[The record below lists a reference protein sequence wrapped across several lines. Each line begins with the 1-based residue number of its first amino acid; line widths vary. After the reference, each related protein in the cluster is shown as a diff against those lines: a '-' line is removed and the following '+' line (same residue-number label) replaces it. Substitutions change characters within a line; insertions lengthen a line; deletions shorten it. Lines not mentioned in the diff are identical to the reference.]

1 MRCRPGRRTF
11 FALIVVINFRLITM
25 RNICFY
31 ILICQGLI
39 CSPTAYGQVF
49 DKKDFEVKIDS
60 LIPKQVSDSTPGF
73 VLGIVQNG
81 KLVFSKG
88 YGLANMAY
96 GIPNDQKMVYNIGS
110 VSKQFLGY
118 AFAMLHVEGELS
130 IDDPVNKY
138 LEDWPTF
145 DQPVTL
151 RHLLSHTSGYREA
164 YTMSNLAGRPI
175 GIDRLSKE
183 ECLEVVRR
191 QPQLEFTPGSRYTY
205 NSTAWVILAEVFEK
219 VKGQSAEEWIKS
231 NILDPLGMD
240 DTQIESYVGEVIQNA
255 AESYEIND
263 DQEYVNQKSNR
274 AIFGAAD
281 IFTSVEDLAK
291 WINNY
296 STAKIGGREVKDL
309 FLDPFILNDGSNSEY
324 ALGIRN
330 GSYRG
335 LKRYSHTG
343 GHEAFITQL
352 SYYPEPDLGIIIIS
366 NFGGRGSISSTKVA
380 ELLLGEQMT
389 SKKDTKSEAITIK
402 REKLEKLAG
411 LYLIS
416 TLNRMLN
423 LSIVDDDLTIDGRR
437 ALIPVQQNTFRIS
450 DWDGQVK
457 IETLADET
465 IQLTIGSKNSTTV
478 YTRVEPWNGKIEELG
493 AFEGDYWSDELETV
507 YHLIVKDEKLTIQH
521 RWLGEISLEPI
532 SNNIFKTDWNYFV
545 KFLRDEEGNISGLSI
560 NSGRTLNVHFDR
572 KE

>member
-1 MRCRPGRRTF
+1 
-11 FALIVVINFRLITM
+11 M
-25 RNICFY
+25 RNILFSV
-31 ILICQGLI
+31 LICEGLI
-39 CSPTAYGQVF
+39 CSPIAYGQVF
-49 DKKDFEVKIDS
+49 NKKDFEVRIDS

-81 KLVFSKG
+81 ELVFSKG
-88 YGLANMAY
+88 CGLANMAY

-118 AFAMLHVEGELS
+118 AFAMLHVEGELN

-164 YTMSNLAGRPI
+164 YTMSNLAGRSI
-175 GIDRLSKE
+175 GIDHLSRN

-219 VKGQSAEEWIKS
+219 VKGQSAEEWITS

-255 AESYEIND
+255 AESYGIND
-263 DQEYVNQKSNR
+263 EQDYVNEKSNR

-281 IFTSVEDLAK
+281 IFTSVEDLSK

-296 STAKIGGREVKDL
+296 RTAEIGGTEVKDL

-324 ALGIRN
+324 ALGILN

-335 LKRYSHTG
+335 LKHYSHTG

-352 SYYPEPDLGIIIIS
+352 SYYPGPDLGIIIIS
-366 NFGGRGSISSTKVA
+366 NFGGRGSISSTKIA
-380 ELLLGEQMT
+380 ELLLDEQMT
-389 SKKDTKSEAITIK
+389 SKRDTESKAIKIK
-402 REKLEKLAG
+402 REKLEALTG
-411 LYLIS
+411 RYLIS
-416 TLNRMLN
+416 TLNRTLN
-423 LSIVDDDLTIDGRR
+423 LSIVDDVLTIDGGRT
-437 ALIPVQQNTFRIS
+437 LIPVQQNTFRVS
-450 DWDGQVK
+450 DWDSQIK
-457 IETLADET
+457 FETLADET
-465 IQLTIGSKNSTTV
+465 IRLTVGGKNSTTV
-478 YTRVEPWNGKIEELG
+478 YTRVKPWNGKIEDLRV
-493 AFEGDYWSDELETV
+493 FEGDYWSDELETV
-507 YHLIVKDEKLTIQH
+507 YHLMVKDEKLTIQH
-521 RWLGEISLEPI
+521 RWLGEIPLEPI
-532 SNNIFKTDWNYFV
+532 SDNIFKTDWNYFV
-545 KFLRDEEGNISGLSI
+545 KFLRNKEGDVSGLSI
-560 NSGRTLNVHFDR
+560 NSGRTLNVHFER